1 MDNLD
6 RIIKELRAMREELS
20 TANDIAEKKE
30 RDRQYQEFMN
40 IMRRAPNDEQ
50 LLRMQQGKDDAEGAL
65 L

>member
-6 RIIKELRAMREELS
+6 KIIKELRAMREELS

-30 RDRQYQEFMN
+30 RDRQYQEFMS

-50 LLRMQQGKDDAEGAL
+50 LLRMQQGKDGAEGAL

>member
-40 IMRRAPNDEQ
+40 IMRRAPNEEQ

>member
-6 RIIKELRAMREELS
+6 KIIKELRAMREELS

-30 RDRQYQEFMN
+30 RDRQYQEFMS

>member
-6 RIIKELRAMREELS
+6 KIIKELRAMREELS

-40 IMRRAPNDEQ
+40 IMRRAPNEEQ